1 MNIDPNRVGTFLSVS
16 QIPKKEKR
24 DFFEVQQL
32 YTEEDDSKQYP
43 EFKKLY
49 KTLKGIVSS

>member
-43 EFKKLY
+43 EFKKFIKL
-49 KTLKGIVSS
+49 